1 MLQAAGGF
9 RRLRGQ
15 RMEAAAAGRELLLH
29 RRGLQREAVAASP
42 GLGNGASEGGRA
54 ESGGHGAVTTDRND
68 LAFVRNFH
76 AQTSGAAGKN
86 RKGHGSCP
94 CL

>member
-1 MLQAAGGF
+1 MRSFLCRLSFARPGQDQAP
-9 RRLRGQ
+9 
-15 RMEAAAAGRELLLH
+15 ELLH

-86 RKGHGSCP
+86 CQGHGSCP